1 LFLLRSHDVT
11 EADVIEALAADSISS
26 ADGAADRDRRRA
38 PRRREYHAMNI
49 TGSLPLHDQS
59 ARGVR
64 PGEPGYFFSSIVVPW
79 F

>member
-1 LFLLRSHDVT
+1 MSSKPWRPTRFGALT
-11 EADVIEALAADSISS
+11 EPPTGIDAARHEY
-26 ADGAADRDRRRA
+26 RD
-38 PRRREYHAMNI
+38 MNI
-49 TGSLPLHDQS
+49 TGSLPLHDLP